1 MPTGGGGGGGG
12 GGVPHSH
19 LSPCPSLP
27 APPSGNYPLLCYFFI
42 IIMASAVN
50 SRRRLRRSSS
60 ACSAAGHPHP
70 YRLQPTVQPLFLS
83 HSRSAASLR
92 VCGSPRDD
100 QEYCDV
106 LYKLDLGVESPYLG
120 TAYADEAFGKRVV
133 EEEEQQQQLPRAVL
147 GHGKANE
154 EDVGRKVDD
163 CRMWYVVIFFNFY
176 MCGMTETANTQFK
189 QGD

>member
-1 MPTGGGGGGGG
+1 MTGGGGGGGG

-133 EEEEQQQQLPRAVL
+133 EEEEQQQQQLPRAVL
-147 GHGKANE
+147 GQGKADE

-163 CRMWYVVIFFNFY
+163 CRMWYVFFF
-176 MCGMTETANTQFK
+176 F
-189 QGD
+189 